1 MIVYLNFFKIF
12 CIRISLTIKIV
23 NILSI
28 FVVANSKANRKK
40 GNFMKAKK
48 LISLLLALVMIV
60 SCASVSFVTMAE
72 ENYKPAYTDKVTE
85 EDVKALIGDVNTILE
100 DKVLTGD
107 TIESIY
113 KMLPKL
119 KSLLM
124 LEASSAKASD
134 KGLFYKLSQPER
146 FAELPEGQ
154 IIDDVYDENGKL
166 VTEGTFT
173 AFFKENPIVCK
184 NAADFKAEI
193 DIIAKTVLV
202 DNIMQT
208 LVVLPMFIGDYN
220 VAPEFG
226 TGIDEVCKALGIEQ
240 EKSAAAVLGFNAF
253 VTGEQYDIEAA
264 NKYIQNI
271 TAALFPDTANSVID
285 MLQNVLQPE
294 NAKLLY
300 SGLSKVINNLDK
312 IVTGLSSTLSGM
324 GVDIASVQT
333 AIADVKAAFSAL
345 PTTGEGADKQLDI
358 QGVVGYFISNLT
370 DNAVGIKFGSNAAP
384 SATVVLEFTEMQL
397 DRVANAQSNADAV
410 KIVYD
415 YLYNNLIGNNKT
427 NSLLNVAIS
436 TGIIENALGITFDDA
451 TRGFI
456 TDALYMSNDELADEL
471 IVMVAGVAGR
481 EIPSETP
488 DVDPENP
495 DNGDDD
501 SDKPGTVNPFKPG
514 VSDNDNVTDTD
525 DSGRKVVKKAN
536 IPNTGIM

>member
-1 MIVYLNFFKIF
+1 
-12 CIRISLTIKIV
+12 
-23 NILSI
+23 
-28 FVVANSKANRKK
+28 
-40 GNFMKAKK
+40 MKVKK
-48 LISLLLALVMIV
+48 LISLLLALVMVV
-60 SCASVSFVTMAE
+60 SCASTSFVTMAE
-72 ENYKPAYTDKVTE
+72 ENYKPVYTEKVTE
-85 EDVKALIGDVNTILE
+85 DDVKALIGDVNTILK

-113 KMLPKL
+113 KILPKL

-124 LEASSAKASD
+124 LEGSSAKASD

-173 AFFKENPIVCK
+173 AFFKENPIVCQ
-184 NAADFKAEI
+184 NAADFKTEI

-202 DNIMQT
+202 ENVMQT

-226 TGIDEVCKALGIEQ
+226 AGIDEVCRALGIEQ
-240 EKSAAAVLGFNAF
+240 EKSAASVLGFNMF
-253 VTGEQYDIEAA
+253 TTGENYDIDGVNA
-264 NKYIQNI
+264 YIQNI

-285 MLQNVLQPE
+285 MLQRVLVPE

-324 GVDIASVQT
+324 GVDIAAVQT
-333 AIADVKAAFSAL
+333 AIADVKTTFSAL
-345 PTTGEGADKQLDI
+345 PTMGEGVDKQLDI
-358 QGVVGYFISNLT
+358 QATVGYLISNLT
-370 DNAVGIKFGSNAAP
+370 SNAVGIKFGSNAAP

-397 DRVANAQSNADAV
+397 NRVANAQSNADVV
-410 KIVYD
+410 KI
-415 YLYNNLIGNNKT
+415 LYNNLIGNNKT

-495 DNGDDD
+495 DDGDDD
-501 SDKPGTVNPFKPG
+501 SDKPETVNPFKPDA
-514 VSDNDNVTDTD
+514 SDNDNVSDTD